1 MTHYTQSRFLLL
13 LLVLL
18 LQVPAPAQTLDLVQ
32 TNGVNNIERY
42 GEDIAARLIKAD
54 NLMRRGEF
62 EQAIVQYD
70 QAAAQNPMLAD
81 IYMRRAIA
89 KFRIGRSREAQIDYQ
104 RATLLNPYI
113 GDLYG
118 YGNAQRALQVMA
130 LTPDQHLLRFDYDML
145 RHFLDREYNLQDAE
159 QRQDRRIS
167 PQAWAEFT
175 GEQLPENNRE
185 QIQTDSDWDAVLM
198 ALRAI
203 HDERTAS
210 ASFLIEQAR
219 QVPRG
224 LRVYAQALL
233 AVQQEEWTKAE
244 ELITPWM
251 EDPQPYPPLLFLQA
265 ELLQHDGRY
274 EQAVAIYDRIIDQE
288 ADLLSVL
295 ALMNSAVLNKLNGN
309 QLQALNDLRAA
320 ERQPLPT
327 SWKPLLN
334 KLRGNTYLLLGD
346 YHAARAAYDRAIQQ
360 RPDFAEAYHNRALV
374 HILSYNWPDACAD
387 FNKSIALGHEKS
399 KAKKRYFCGF

>member
-1 MTHYTQSRFLLL
+1 MTNYTQNRFLLFT
-13 LLVLL
+13 LVAL
-18 LQVPAPAQTLDLVQ
+18 LQFSLSAQTLDLVQ

-62 EQAIVQYD
+62 EQAIIQYD

-113 GDLYG
+113 ADLYG

-130 LTPDQHLLRFDYDML
+130 LTPDQHLLRFDYAML
-145 RHFLDREYNLQDAE
+145 RHFLEREYKLQEIA

-167 PQAWAEFT
+167 PQAWSEFT
-175 GEQLPENNRE
+175 GERPPTEPARMPSA
-185 QIQTDSDWDAVLM
+185 SDWDAALL

-203 HDERTAS
+203 HDERNAS
-210 ASFLIEQAR
+210 ATALLQQAQ
-219 QVPRG
+219 QVPRA
-224 LRVYAQALL
+224 LRVYTQALL
-233 AVQQEEWTKAE
+233 AVQQNDWAQAE
-244 ELITPWM
+244 ELIAPWL
-251 EDPQPYPPLLFLQA
+251 EDRQPYSPLLFLQA
-265 ELLQHDGRY
+265 ELLQHDGKY
-274 EQAVAIYDRIIDQE
+274 EQAVAIYDRIIEQE
-288 ADLLSVL
+288 RELLYAL
-295 ALMNSAVLNKLNGN
+295 ALMNRAVLHKLNGN
-309 QLQALNDLRAA
+309 QLQALTDLETA

-327 SWKPLLN
+327 DWKPLLN

-346 YHAARAAYDRAIQQ
+346 YHSARAAYNRAIQQ

-387 FNKSIALGHEKS
+387 FEKSIELGHEKS
-399 KAKKRYFCGF
+399 REKQRYFCGF